1 MVNYKCD
8 ICDKEFK
15 QKGHLNEHLN
25 KKNPCKPN
33 IYILPQNPPKSPEI
47 PPKNLCLYCGLNF
60 TRKDHLKRH
69 VSSRCK
75 VKNELDNEKEKMF
88 NLLIE
93 QKEKEHEKELKVHKE
108 TINKMEFLIVE
119 QNKKINEL
127 IKKISP
133 SSININNNNNNIIIN
148 TGLRKFGREDI
159 EELRDKD
166 HFVKKI
172 LYQVGS
178 NAFEAC
184 ADTIY
189 HNSKYP
195 HNQTVFCSDLVREK
209 FMIFNGEKW
218 VLATRNEVF
227 SDVQNK
233 IQEYIDIHEEEL
245 ESRLEQDEKF
255 KERFYYKLKQFY
267 VKYYG
272 NTREKEKAF
281 EEKTDDQLIRFFYK
295 IRDEVKNNF
304 DKLYNKAIE
313 DFNKNKIMNIEI
325 QSEEPIKKRGRPK
338 KALI

>member
-1 MVNYKCD
+1 MVIYTCPT
-8 ICDKEFK
+8 CSKEFNK
-15 QKGHLNEHLN
+15 KSNFVDHTEN
-25 KKNPCKPN
+25 KKNPCQQN
-33 IYILPQNPPKSPEI
+33 NVVQRQNPTNSAIIK
-47 PPKNLCLYCGLNF
+47 KDFLCNYCGSNF
-60 TRKDHLKRH
+60 ARKDNLTKHLKG
-69 VSSRCK
+69 RCK
-75 VKNELDNEKEKMF
+75 VKKELDNEKEKMY
-88 NLLIE
+88 NLLIQ
-93 QKEKEHEKELKVHKE
+93 QKDD
-108 TINKMEFLIVE
+108 TINKLESLVIE

-133 SSININNNNNNIIIN
+133 SSININNNNNIIIN

-195 HNQTVFCSDLVREK
+195 HNQTVFCSDLAREK

-218 VLATRNEVF
+218 VLATKNEVF
-227 SDVQNK
+227 ADVQNK

-272 NTREKEKAF
+272 NTREKERAF

-313 DFNKNKIMNIEI
+313 DFNNKKLLKIEI
-325 QSEEPIKKRGRPK
+325 TPDDEPIKKRGRPK
-338 KALI
+338 KVLL